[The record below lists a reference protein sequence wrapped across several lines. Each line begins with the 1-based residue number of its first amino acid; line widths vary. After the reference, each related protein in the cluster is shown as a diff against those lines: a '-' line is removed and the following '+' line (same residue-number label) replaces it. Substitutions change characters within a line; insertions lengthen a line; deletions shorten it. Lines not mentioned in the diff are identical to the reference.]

1 MLARENGVFA
11 STYISHK
18 RQLHQPQDVTIS
30 SPHTSHTHRTF
41 PTFRAGTSKISREL
55 LFSQV
60 PSTFSRRFRAS
71 DNHPFRNHLSN
82 QPSKWLLNPRPAS
95 PLASR
100 RVTYVSPRGGSLR
113 CLPEKTK
120 REIRAI
126 ADDGHCI
133 YPLVF
138 NNPKHHL
145 ITPNDCS
152 RNGERNRDC

>member
-18 RQLHQPQDVTIS
+18 RQLHQPQNATIS
-30 SPHTSHTHRTF
+30 PTHISHTHRTF

-113 CLPEKTK
+113 CLPENKKGNQGYRRRWTL
-120 REIRAI
+120 
-126 ADDGHCI
+126 HLPSCFQQ
-133 YPLVF
+133 PQ
-138 NNPKHHL
+138 HHL

-152 RNGERNRDC
+152 RNEERNRDC

>member
-1 MLARENGVFA
+1 MVHDL
-11 STYISHK
+11 HK
-18 RQLHQPQDVTIS
+18 PQPKNAPAAKSDHS
-30 SPHTSHTHRTF
+30 GHSPPLISHTHRTF
-41 PTFRAGTSKISREL
+41 STFPAGTSKISREL

-113 CLPEKTK
+113 CLPENKK

-133 YPLVF
+133 YLLLF
-138 NNPKHHL
+138 STL
-145 ITPNDCS
+145 QTRRS
-152 RNGERNRDC
+152 RTIEKYRREEL